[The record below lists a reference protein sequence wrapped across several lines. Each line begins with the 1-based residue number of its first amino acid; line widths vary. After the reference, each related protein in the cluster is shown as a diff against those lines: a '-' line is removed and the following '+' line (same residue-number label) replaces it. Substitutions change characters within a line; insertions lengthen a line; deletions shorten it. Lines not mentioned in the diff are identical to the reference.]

1 MMGDEQVFDLHSA
14 GMKAYEVTTNVAG
27 IEIIGIRFGCSP
39 QDLARAVAREIA
51 ARLESQCR
59 GR

>member
-27 IEIIGIRFGCSP
+27 IEIIGIRFGCSS
-39 QDLARAVAREIA
+39 QDLARAVSKQIA
-51 ARLESQCR
+51 AWLGSQCR